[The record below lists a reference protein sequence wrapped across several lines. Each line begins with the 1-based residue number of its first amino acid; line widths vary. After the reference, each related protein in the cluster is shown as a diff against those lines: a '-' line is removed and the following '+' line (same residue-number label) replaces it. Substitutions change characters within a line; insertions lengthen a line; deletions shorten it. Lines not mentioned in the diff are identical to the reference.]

1 MKIKKIPKSIR
12 VSMSETL
19 FIRMKKE
26 RITPTQ
32 IMKSHIGI
40 HDRTTILHS
49 LKTIQ
54 RYIDTNDILL
64 TKYKDIICY

>member
-26 RITPTQ
+26 EKETTLKMSQ
-32 IMKSHIGI
+32 IGRLALI
-40 HDRTTILHS
+40 DYF
-49 LKTIQ
+49 LKKE
-54 RYIDTNDILL
+54 
-64 TKYKDIICY
+64 TKTEK